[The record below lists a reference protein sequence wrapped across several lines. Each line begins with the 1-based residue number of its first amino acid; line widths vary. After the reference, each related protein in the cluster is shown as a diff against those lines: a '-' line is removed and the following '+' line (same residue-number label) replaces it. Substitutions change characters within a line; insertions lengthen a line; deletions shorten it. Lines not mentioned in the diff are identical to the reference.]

1 MNCEKLSLNERINI
15 LKMILYFDESGL
27 KLSDIAETMKI
38 PKTDVRKD
46 LEVMSEEVKKDGI
59 RLVYENYKGYRLTGN
74 KGDLL
79 VKRVG
84 IIEDIIRELKETGD
98 FFNREKSTT
107 WHREEYFYGYIK
119 YENMEITRKFLELIE
134 KELSLKIDEGNYNR
148 VFSYILMLIN
158 FDELYDNMEELLSRN
173 FLFHTP
179 EYLAVERILGKLFRE
194 NDRKEKIKEANLL
207 LITDL
212 IMGIGVNGLK
222 NDTFYKWINEE
233 AVVEKIIEK
242 VSEMINLDLKEDRI
256 LITGLVDNLKSSI
269 YRINNDIQIINSVF
283 KDLILNRDKNIA
295 IVKKAI
301 EETEKEFKINF
312 TEYEIAS
319 MAYQIKS
326 SIKRTKRKN
335 IKKVLLIC
343 GLGYGSSKIL
353 EESLKENY
361 ELDIVDIIPY
371 YLADDLIPGYKEV
384 DFILSTI
391 EIHRQFEVS
400 YGIPIIKINPI
411 MQDEDFERLA
421 EYGIE
426 KNRTSLSLKK
436 LVSIIESNAEIN
448 DKQKLIENLKDG
460 IFMSLNKLYV
470 FKVTENGMEKKLNT
484 HDIDFEDKIVNDIQ
498 KTGHTLRKL
507 LKKESVKFIEGAED
521 WKEAILQSGNL
532 LVSNRK
538 VTSEYVKEMIELV
551 EKHGPYIVIEEGIA
565 MPHAGISENVLE
577 TGISLL
583 VVKERVAL
591 PEGRNANIFLSFAA
605 KNKNDN
611 IDIMNDLFELITKH
625 KFIDEVSKMKS
636 YGQLEQYFKEVVK

>member
-46 LEVMSEEVKKDGI
+46 LEVMSEELGKDGI

-148 VFSYILMLIN
+148 VFSYILMLVN

-312 TEYEIAS
+312 TDYEIAS

-361 ELDIVDIIPY
+361 EIDIVDIIPY

-411 MQDEDFERLA
+411 MQDEDFERLS

-426 KNRTSLSLKK
+426 KNKANVSLKK
-436 LVSIIESNAEIN
+436 LISIIESNAEIN
-448 DKQKLIENLKDG
+448 DKQKLIDSLKD
-460 IFMSLNKLYV
+460 
-470 FKVTENGMEKKLNT
+470 E
-484 HDIDFEDKIVNDIQ
+484 FEDKIVNDIQ

-507 LKKESVKFIEGAED
+507 LKKENVKFIEGAEN

-532 LVSNRK
+532 LVSNKK

-577 TGISLL
+577 TGIALL
-583 VVKERVAL
+583 VVKEKVAL

>member
-134 KELSLKIDEGNYNR
+134 KELNLKIDEGNYNR
-148 VFSYILMLIN
+148 VFSYILMLVN

-222 NDTFYKWINEE
+222 DSTFYKWINEE
-233 AVVEKIIEK
+233 AVVEEIIGK
-242 VSEMINLDLKEDRI
+242 VSGMINLDLKEDRI

-312 TEYEIAS
+312 TDYEIAS

-361 ELDIVDIIPY
+361 EIDIVDIIPY

-411 MQDEDFERLA
+411 IQEEDFERLA

-426 KNRTSLSLKK
+426 KNKANVSLKK
-436 LVSIIESNAEIN
+436 LISMIESSAEIN
-448 DKQKLIENLKDG
+448 DKQKLIDSLKD
-460 IFMSLNKLYV
+460 
-470 FKVTENGMEKKLNT
+470 E
-484 HDIDFEDKIVNDIQ
+484 FEDKIVNDIQ

-507 LKKESVKFIEGAED
+507 LKKENVKFIEGVED
-521 WKEAILQSGNL
+521 WKDAILQSGNL

-583 VVKERVAL
+583 VVKEKVAL

-636 YGQLEQYFKEVVK
+636 YGQLEQYFKEIIK

>member
-119 YENMEITRKFLELIE
+119 YENMEITRKFLELIGN
-134 KELSLKIDEGNYNR
+134 ELNLKIDEENYNR

-179 EYLAVERILGKLFRE
+179 EYLVVERILGKLFKE
-194 NDRKEKIKEANLL
+194 NDRKEKIKKANLL

-222 NDTFYKWINEE
+222 NDIFYKWINEE
-233 AVVEKIIEK
+233 AVVEEIIGK
-242 VSEMINLDLKEDRI
+242 VSGMINLDLKEDRI

-269 YRINNDIQIINSVF
+269 YRISNDIQIINSVF
-283 KDLILNRDKNIA
+283 KDLILNRDKNIT

-361 ELDIVDIIPY
+361 EIDIVDIIPY

-411 MQDEDFERLA
+411 MQEEDFERLA

-426 KNRTSLSLKK
+426 KNKANVSLKK
-436 LVSIIESNAEIN
+436 LISIIESNAEIN
-448 DKQKLIENLKDG
+448 DKQKLIDSLKD
-460 IFMSLNKLYV
+460 
-470 FKVTENGMEKKLNT
+470 E
-484 HDIDFEDKIVNDIQ
+484 FEDKIVNDIQ

-507 LKKESVKFIEGAED
+507 LKKENVKFIEGVED
-521 WKEAILQSGNL
+521 WKDAILQSGNL

-565 MPHAGISENVLE
+565 MPHAGVSENVLE

-583 VVKERVAL
+583 VVKEKVAL

-636 YGQLEQYFKEVVK
+636 YSQLEQYFKEVIK

>member
-27 KLSDIAETMKI
+27 KLSDIAGTMEI

-46 LEVMSEEVKKDGI
+46 LEVMSEELGKDGI

-179 EYLAVERILGKLFRE
+179 EYLTVERILGKLFRE

-312 TEYEIAS
+312 TDYEIAS

-361 ELDIVDIIPY
+361 EIDIVDIIPY
-371 YLADDLIPGYKEV
+371 YLSDDLIPGYKEV

-411 MQDEDFERLA
+411 MQDEDFEKLA

-448 DKQKLIENLKDG
+448 DKQKLIENLKD
-460 IFMSLNKLYV
+460 
-470 FKVTENGMEKKLNT
+470 E
-484 HDIDFEDKIVNDIQ
+484 FEDKIVNDIQ

-507 LKKESVKFIEGAED
+507 LKKENMKFIEGAED

-583 VVKERVAL
+583 VVKEKVAL

-636 YGQLEQYFKEVVK
+636 YGQLKQYFKEVIK

>member
-27 KLSDIAETMKI
+27 KLSDIAGTMEI

-46 LEVMSEEVKKDGI
+46 LEVMSEELGKDRI
-59 RLVYENYKGYRLTGN
+59 RLVYENYKGYKLTGN

-98 FFNREKSTT
+98 FFNSEKSET
-107 WHREEYFYGYIK
+107 WHKEEYFYGYIK
-119 YENMEITRKFLELIE
+119 YENMEITRKFLKLIGNELN
-134 KELSLKIDEGNYNR
+134 LKIDEENYNR
-148 VFSYILMLIN
+148 VFSYILILIN

-179 EYLAVERILGKLFRE
+179 EYLAVERILGKLFRK

-312 TEYEIAS
+312 TDYEIAS

-411 MQDEDFERLA
+411 MQDEDFERLS

-426 KNRTSLSLKK
+426 KNKANVSLKK
-436 LVSIIESNAEIN
+436 LISIIESNAEIN
-448 DKQKLIENLKDG
+448 DKQKLIDSLKD
-460 IFMSLNKLYV
+460 
-470 FKVTENGMEKKLNT
+470 E
-484 HDIDFEDKIVNDIQ
+484 FEDKIVNDIQ

-507 LKKESVKFIEGAED
+507 LKKENVKFIEGAEN

-532 LVSNRK
+532 LVSNKK

-577 TGISLL
+577 TGIALL
-583 VVKERVAL
+583 VVKEKVAL

>member
-38 PKTDVRKD
+38 PKADVRKD
-46 LEVMSEEVKKDGI
+46 LEVMSEELGKDGI
-59 RLVYENYKGYRLTGN
+59 RLVYENYKGYKLTGN

-84 IIEDIIRELKETGD
+84 IIEDVIRELKETGD

-134 KELSLKIDEGNYNR
+134 KELSLRIDEENYNR
-148 VFSYILMLIN
+148 VFSYILMLVN

-194 NDRKEKIKEANLL
+194 NDRKEKIKETNLL

-222 NDTFYKWINEE
+222 SDIFYKWINEE
-233 AVVEKIIEK
+233 AVVEEIIGK
-242 VSEMINLDLKEDRI
+242 VSGMINLDLKEDRI

-312 TEYEIAS
+312 TDYEIAS

-361 ELDIVDIIPY
+361 EIDIVDIIPY

-411 MQDEDFERLA
+411 MQEEDFERLA

-426 KNRTSLSLKK
+426 KNKANVSLKK
-436 LVSIIESNAEIN
+436 LISIIESNAEIN
-448 DKQKLIENLKDG
+448 DKQKLIDSLKD
-460 IFMSLNKLYV
+460 
-470 FKVTENGMEKKLNT
+470 E
-484 HDIDFEDKIVNDIQ
+484 FEDKIVNDIQ

-507 LKKESVKFIEGAED
+507 LKKENMKFIEGVED

-532 LVSNRK
+532 LISNRK

-583 VVKERVAL
+583 VVKEKVAL

-636 YGQLEQYFKEVVK
+636 YGQLEQYFKEIIK

>member
-46 LEVMSEEVKKDGI
+46 LEVMSEELGKDGI

-148 VFSYILMLIN
+148 VFSYILMLVN

-269 YRINNDIQIINSVF
+269 YRINNEIQIINSVF

-312 TEYEIAS
+312 TDYEIAS

-361 ELDIVDIIPY
+361 EIDIVDIIPY

-411 MQDEDFERLA
+411 MQEEDFERLA

-426 KNRTSLSLKK
+426 KNKANVSLKK
-436 LVSIIESNAEIN
+436 LISIIESNAEIN
-448 DKQKLIENLKDG
+448 DKQKLIDSLKD
-460 IFMSLNKLYV
+460 
-470 FKVTENGMEKKLNT
+470 E
-484 HDIDFEDKIVNDIQ
+484 FEDKIVNDIQ

-507 LKKESVKFIEGAED
+507 LKKENVKFIEGVED

-551 EKHGPYIVIEEGIA
+551 KKHGPYIVIEEGIA

-583 VVKERVAL
+583 VVKEKVAL

-611 IDIMNDLFELITKH
+611 IDIMNDLFELITKY

>member
-312 TEYEIAS
+312 TDYEIAS

-426 KNRTSLSLKK
+426 KNKANVSLKK
-436 LVSIIESNAEIN
+436 LISIIESNAEIN
-448 DKQKLIENLKDG
+448 DKQKLIDSLKD
-460 IFMSLNKLYV
+460 
-470 FKVTENGMEKKLNT
+470 E
-484 HDIDFEDKIVNDIQ
+484 FEDKIVNDIQ

-507 LKKESVKFIEGAED
+507 LKKENVKFIEGAEK

-532 LVSNRK
+532 LVSNKK

-636 YGQLEQYFKEVVK
+636 YGQLEQYFKEIIK

>member
-27 KLSDIAETMKI
+27 KLSDIAGTMEI

-46 LEVMSEEVKKDGI
+46 LEVMSEELGKDGI
-59 RLVYENYKGYRLTGN
+59 RLVYENYKGYKLTGN

-98 FFNREKSTT
+98 FFNREKSAA
-107 WHREEYFYGYIK
+107 WHKEEYFYGYIK
-119 YENMEITRKFLELIE
+119 YENMEITRKFLELIGN
-134 KELSLKIDEGNYNR
+134 ELNLKIDEENYNR

-179 EYLAVERILGKLFRE
+179 EYLAVERILGKLFKE
-194 NDRKEKIKEANLL
+194 NDKKEKIKKVNLL

-269 YRINNDIQIINSVF
+269 YRISNDIQIINSVF
-283 KDLILNRDKNIA
+283 KDLILNRDKNIT

-312 TEYEIAS
+312 TDYEIAS

-411 MQDEDFERLA
+411 MQEEDFERLT

-426 KNRTSLSLKK
+426 KNKANVSLKK
-436 LVSIIESNAEIN
+436 LISIIESNAEIN
-448 DKQKLIENLKDG
+448 DKQKLIDSLKD
-460 IFMSLNKLYV
+460 
-470 FKVTENGMEKKLNT
+470 E
-484 HDIDFEDKIVNDIQ
+484 FEDKIVNDIQ

-507 LKKESVKFIEGAED
+507 LKKENVKFIERAED

-532 LVSNRK
+532 LVSNKK
-538 VTSEYVKEMIELV
+538 VTSEYVKEMIDLV

-583 VVKERVAL
+583 VVKEKVAL

-636 YGQLEQYFKEVVK
+636 YGQLEQYFKEIIK

>member
-27 KLSDIAETMKI
+27 KLSDIAGTMEI

-46 LEVMSEEVKKDGI
+46 LEVMSEELGKDGI
-59 RLVYENYKGYRLTGN
+59 RLVYENYKGYKLTGN

-134 KELSLKIDEGNYNR
+134 KELNLKIDEGNYNR

-179 EYLAVERILGKLFRE
+179 EYLAVERILGKLFKG
-194 NDRKEKIKEANLL
+194 NDRKEKIKKANLL

-222 NDTFYKWINEE
+222 DDTFYKWINEE
-233 AVVEKIIEK
+233 AVVEEIVEK
-242 VSEMINLDLKEDRI
+242 VSGLINLDLKEDRI

-283 KDLILNRDKNIA
+283 KDLILNRDKNIT

-312 TEYEIAS
+312 TDYEIAS

-361 ELDIVDIIPY
+361 EIDIVDIIPY
-371 YLADDLIPGYKEV
+371 YLSDDLIPGYKEV

-411 MQDEDFERLA
+411 MQEEDFERLA

-426 KNRTSLSLKK
+426 KNKANLSLKK
-436 LVSIIESNAEIN
+436 LISIIESNAEIN
-448 DKQKLIENLKDG
+448 DKQKLIDSLKD
-460 IFMSLNKLYV
+460 
-470 FKVTENGMEKKLNT
+470 E
-484 HDIDFEDKIVNDIQ
+484 FEDKILNDIQ

-507 LKKESVKFIEGAED
+507 LKKENVKFIEEAED

-532 LVSNRK
+532 LVSNKK
-538 VTSEYVKEMIELV
+538 VTSEYVKEMIDLV

-583 VVKERVAL
+583 VVREKVVL
-591 PEGRNANIFLSFAA
+591 PEGRSANIFLSFAA

-611 IDIMNDLFELITKH
+611 IDIMNDLFELITKY

-636 YGQLEQYFKEVVK
+636 YGQLEEYFEEIIK

>member
-46 LEVMSEEVKKDGI
+46 LEVMSEELGKDGI

-148 VFSYILMLIN
+148 VFSYILMLVN

-179 EYLAVERILGKLFRE
+179 EYLVVERILGKLFRE

-269 YRINNDIQIINSVF
+269 YRINNGIQIINSVF
-283 KDLILNRDKNIA
+283 KDLILNREKNIA

-312 TEYEIAS
+312 TDYEIAS

-361 ELDIVDIIPY
+361 EIDIVDIIPY

-411 MQDEDFERLA
+411 MQEEDFERLA

-426 KNRTSLSLKK
+426 KNKANVSLKK
-436 LVSIIESNAEIN
+436 LISIIESNAEIN
-448 DKQKLIENLKDG
+448 DKQKLIDSLKD
-460 IFMSLNKLYV
+460 
-470 FKVTENGMEKKLNT
+470 E
-484 HDIDFEDKIVNDIQ
+484 FEDKIVNDIQ

-507 LKKESVKFIEGAED
+507 LKKENVKFIEKTED

-577 TGISLL
+577 TGVSLL

-636 YGQLEQYFKEVVK
+636 YGQLEQYFKEVIK

>member
-38 PKTDVRKD
+38 PKMDVRKD

-148 VFSYILMLIN
+148 VFSYILMLVN

-256 LITGLVDNLKSSI
+256 LITGFVDNLKSSI

-448 DKQKLIENLKDG
+448 DKQKLIENLKD
-460 IFMSLNKLYV
+460 
-470 FKVTENGMEKKLNT
+470 E
-484 HDIDFEDKIVNDIQ
+484 FEDKIVNDIQ

-507 LKKESVKFIEGAED
+507 LKKENVKFIEGVED

-551 EKHGPYIVIEEGIA
+551 KKHGPYIVIEEGIA

-583 VVKERVAL
+583 VVKEKVAL

>member
-46 LEVMSEEVKKDGI
+46 LEVMSEELGKDGI

-134 KELSLKIDEGNYNR
+134 KELNLKIDEGNYNR

-312 TEYEIAS
+312 TDYEIAS

-361 ELDIVDIIPY
+361 EIDIVDIIPY

-411 MQDEDFERLA
+411 MQEEDFERLA

-426 KNRTSLSLKK
+426 KNKANVSLKK
-436 LVSIIESNAEIN
+436 LISIIESNAEIN
-448 DKQKLIENLKDG
+448 DKQKLIDSLKD
-460 IFMSLNKLYV
+460 
-470 FKVTENGMEKKLNT
+470 E
-484 HDIDFEDKIVNDIQ
+484 FEDKIVNDIQ
-498 KTGHTLRKL
+498 KTGHILRKL
-507 LKKESVKFIEGAED
+507 LKKENVKFIEKTED

-583 VVKERVAL
+583 VVKEKVAL

>member
-38 PKTDVRKD
+38 PKMDVRKD

-426 KNRTSLSLKK
+426 KNKANVSLKK
-436 LVSIIESNAEIN
+436 LISIIESNAEIN
-448 DKQKLIENLKDG
+448 DKQKLIDSLKD
-460 IFMSLNKLYV
+460 
-470 FKVTENGMEKKLNT
+470 E
-484 HDIDFEDKIVNDIQ
+484 FEDKIVNDIQ

-507 LKKESVKFIEGAED
+507 LKKENVKFIEGAED

-583 VVKERVAL
+583 VVKEKVAL

>member
-46 LEVMSEEVKKDGI
+46 LEVMSEELGKDGI

-353 EESLKENY
+353 EESLKEYY

-411 MQDEDFERLA
+411 MQDEDFEKLA

-448 DKQKLIENLKDG
+448 DKQKLIENLKD
-460 IFMSLNKLYV
+460 
-470 FKVTENGMEKKLNT
+470 E
-484 HDIDFEDKIVNDIQ
+484 FEDKIVNDIK

-507 LKKESVKFIEGAED
+507 LKKENVKFIEGAED

-577 TGISLL
+577 TGIALL
-583 VVKERVAL
+583 VVKEKVAL

-636 YGQLEQYFKEVVK
+636 YGQLEQYFKEVIK

>member
-46 LEVMSEEVKKDGI
+46 LEVMSEELGKDGI

-134 KELSLKIDEGNYNR
+134 KELNLKIDEGNYNR
-148 VFSYILMLIN
+148 VFSYILMLVN

-269 YRINNDIQIINSVF
+269 YRINNEIQIINSVF
-283 KDLILNRDKNIA
+283 KDLILNREKNIA

-411 MQDEDFERLA
+411 MQEEDFERLA

-426 KNRTSLSLKK
+426 KNKANVSLKK
-436 LVSIIESNAEIN
+436 LISIIESNAEIN
-448 DKQKLIENLKDG
+448 DKQKLIDSLKD
-460 IFMSLNKLYV
+460 
-470 FKVTENGMEKKLNT
+470 E
-484 HDIDFEDKIVNDIQ
+484 FEDKIVNDIQ

-507 LKKESVKFIEGAED
+507 LKKENVKFIEKTED

-577 TGISLL
+577 TGVSLL

-636 YGQLEQYFKEVVK
+636 YGQLEQYFKEVIK

>member
-59 RLVYENYKGYRLTGN
+59 RLIYENYKGYRLTGN

-312 TEYEIAS
+312 TDYEIAS

-361 ELDIVDIIPY
+361 DLDIVDIIPY

-426 KNRTSLSLKK
+426 KNKANVSLKK
-436 LVSIIESNAEIN
+436 LISIIESNAEIN
-448 DKQKLIENLKDG
+448 DKQKLIESLKD
-460 IFMSLNKLYV
+460 
-470 FKVTENGMEKKLNT
+470 E
-484 HDIDFEDKIVNDIQ
+484 FEDKILNDIQ

-507 LKKESVKFIEGAED
+507 LKKENVKFIEEAED

-583 VVKERVAL
+583 VVREKVVL
-591 PEGRNANIFLSFAA
+591 PEGRSANIFLSFAA

-636 YGQLEQYFKEVVK
+636 YSQLEQYFKEVIK

>member
-27 KLSDIAETMKI
+27 KLSDIAGTMEI

-46 LEVMSEEVKKDGI
+46 LEVMSEELGKDRI
-59 RLVYENYKGYRLTGN
+59 RLVYENYKGYKLTGN

-98 FFNREKSTT
+98 FFNSEKSET
-107 WHREEYFYGYIK
+107 WHKEEYFYGYIK
-119 YENMEITRKFLELIE
+119 YENMEITRKFLKLIGNELN
-134 KELSLKIDEGNYNR
+134 LKIDEENYNR
-148 VFSYILMLIN
+148 VFSYILILIN

-179 EYLAVERILGKLFRE
+179 EYLAVERILGKLFRK

-411 MQDEDFERLA
+411 MQDEDFEKLA

-448 DKQKLIENLKDG
+448 DKQKLIENLKD
-460 IFMSLNKLYV
+460 
-470 FKVTENGMEKKLNT
+470 E
-484 HDIDFEDKIVNDIQ
+484 FEDKIVNDIQ

-507 LKKESVKFIEGAED
+507 LKKENVKFIEGAED

>member
-46 LEVMSEEVKKDGI
+46 LEVMSEELGKDGI

-119 YENMEITRKFLELIE
+119 YENMEITRKFMELIE

-179 EYLAVERILGKLFRE
+179 EYLAIERILGKLFRE

-256 LITGLVDNLKSSI
+256 LITGLVDNLKFSI

-353 EESLKENY
+353 EENLKENY
-361 ELDIVDIIPY
+361 DLDIVDIIPY

-411 MQDEDFERLA
+411 MQDEDFEKLA

-448 DKQKLIENLKDG
+448 DKQKLIENLKD
-460 IFMSLNKLYV
+460 
-470 FKVTENGMEKKLNT
+470 E
-484 HDIDFEDKIVNDIQ
+484 FEDKIVNDIQ

-507 LKKESVKFIEGAED
+507 LKKENVKFIEGAEN

-577 TGISLL
+577 TGVSLL

-611 IDIMNDLFELITKH
+611 IDIMNDLFELITKY

-636 YGQLEQYFKEVVK
+636 YGQLEQYFKEVIK